1 MWRLSAV
8 MPFYLYADGARR
20 ERSTPLSA
28 GATRHDRLPVMTT
41 EATERLLVCVIG
53 VMGADG
59 EMDPKEQTLLQAM
72 AARRGIPA
80 ARLQALQARVE
91 VDGNIRAIEAG
102 DVETNYEF
110 LRALV
115 RMCLADGKV
124 TRQERQLI
132 GALVEHMA
140 YREADISLMITKE
153 RSALYRQS
161 KQVLKARG

>member
-1 MWRLSAV
+1 
-8 MPFYLYADGARR
+8 
-20 ERSTPLSA
+20 
-28 GATRHDRLPVMTT
+28 
-41 EATERLLVCVIG
+41 
-53 VMGADG
+53 
-59 EMDPKEQTLLQAM
+59 MDPKEQALLQAM